1 MTAERRFDVSTA
13 NSARA
18 ARWRLR
24 KWTLAELAERLSEVR
39 RTEETAAEYDAMP
52 KAERDRA
59 KDGPAFVAG
68 RLRGGRRRKG
78 CVESRSCV
86 VLDAD
91 RSDAEL
97 MADWRMLV
105 GCAAVCYPTHSSREG
120 ALKHR
125 LVVPLARDVTADEY
139 VPLAMRI
146 AETLGLGRFDPT
158 TYQPERLMF
167 FPSASSDAE
176 AGVEAWPAGL
186 AGECELLDPDEWLAT
201 YGDWRDAAEWPV
213 QPAGVERRA
222 EKAPDPRSKRGAVG
236 AFCRAYPVEEAI
248 EAFLADAY
256 APAGHGGRYTYV
268 HGSSVGGL
276 VCYGGLWAYSNHAT
290 DPAGG
295 RLCNAFDLVRVH
307 RFGELDEEAPDDA
320 PVTALPSY
328 AAMCEWAA
336 AQETVAVEMARGAAE
351 EAAEDFE
358 EAADAKEAAGD
369 AWKARL
375 AVNSRTGAVEPSAGN
390 LLTIFKEDRGL
401 AGKLRRD
408 VESKAVWAVA
418 EALPWRRVPG
428 GADLWS
434 DEDDASLRLY
444 LETRY
449 GIVAKGKVDDT
460 VSHEA
465 SQRPYDPLREKLE
478 ALPEW
483 DGVPR
488 LDTLLVDALGAEDCE
503 YVRQVTRKTLAG
515 AVRRALRPGCKWDYM
530 LILEGA
536 QGLGKS
542 SLWRMLAGDAFFT
555 DSMTVKDTEWPKIA
569 GEKMRGKW
577 IVEVAELD
585 GMAKTSVERL
595 KGFLS
600 TQEDSYRAAYAR
612 HAATY
617 RRRCVV
623 VGTVNNLDGYL
634 RDATGNRRFWP
645 VRVASKLDRGLL
657 SPGYIE
663 QVWAEARL
671 AEALGEPLYLEG
683 EAERAAEARQR
694 EAMETDPRESLIRA
708 YLEAP
713 VPPDMDSWGMEAR
726 EAFWDAPGEPEE
738 GFAPRTEVSIPEI
751 WHEALGGVPGRA
763 DLRES
768 RQIGAIL
775 RKLGW
780 VSTGYMKRTEA
791 YNVVRTFR
799 KNSYNPQRP
808 QDGGDCNRTSSVT
821 ASVTKALQRKS
832 AVQTAEKEAL

>member
-1 MTAERRFDVSTA
+1 MTSARRFAISTA
-13 NSARA
+13 NSAKA
-18 ARWRLR
+18 ARWKLR
-24 KWTLAELAERLSEVR
+24 KLTLPELGRRLQEVR
-39 RTEETAAEYDAMP
+39 RTEETCAEYDAMP

-78 CVESRSCV
+78 CVASRSCV

-105 GCAAVCYPTHSSREG
+105 GCAAICYPTHSSRED

-139 VPLAMRI
+139 VPLAMRV
-146 AETLGLGRFDPT
+146 AETLGLERFDAT

-167 FPSASSDAE
+167 FPSASIDAE
-176 AGVEAWPAGL
+176 AEVETWPPDL
-186 AGECELLDPDEWLAT
+186 AGPCELLDPDEWLAT

-213 QPAGVERRA
+213 QPNGVERRA
-222 EKAPDPRSKRGAVG
+222 EKAPDPRAKRGAVG
-236 AFCRAYPVEEAI
+236 AFCRAFGIEEAI
-248 EAFLADAY
+248 GAFLGDAY
-256 APAGHGGRYTYV
+256 VPAGRDGRYTYA

-295 RLCNAFDLVRVH
+295 RLCNAFDLVRIH
-307 RFGELDEEAPDDA
+307 RFGDLDHEAPEDA

-328 AAMCEWAA
+328 AAMCEWAG
-336 AQETVAVEMARGAAE
+336 AQEPVAVEMARGAAE
-351 EAAEDFE
+351 EAAEDFDE
-358 EAADAKEAAGD
+358 GGDAGVGD

-375 AVNSRTGAVEPSAGN
+375 AVNSRTGAIEPSAGN
-390 LLTIFKEDRGL
+390 LLTIFKEDRNL

-408 VESKAVWAVA
+408 VESKAVWVVA
-418 EALPWRRVPG
+418 GALPWRRVPG

-444 LETRY
+444 LETCY

-465 SQRPYDPLREKLE
+465 SMRPYDPLRERLE
-478 ALPEW
+478 GLPEW

-488 LDTLLVDALGAEDCE
+488 LDSLLVDALGAEDCE
-503 YVRQVTRKTLAG
+503 YTRQVTRKALAG

-555 DSMTVKDTEWPKIA
+555 DSMTVKDTEVPKVA

-585 GMAKTSVERL
+585 GMAKASIERL

-600 TQEDSYRAAYAR
+600 TQEDNYRAAYAR

-617 RRRCVV
+617 RRRCIV

-645 VRVASKLDRGLL
+645 VRVTSKLDRGLL
-657 SPGYIE
+657 TQGYID
-663 QVWAEARL
+663 QVWAEAKL
-671 AEALGEPLYLEG
+671 AEGLGEPLYLEG

-694 EAMETDPRESLIRA
+694 EAMETDPREGQVRGF
-708 YLEAP
+708 LEAP
-713 VPPDMDSWGMEAR
+713 VPPAYKGMSLEER
-726 EAFWDAPGEPEE
+726 EAFWDMPGEPGEDWS
-738 GFAPRTEVSIPEI
+738 PRDRVSIIEI
-751 WHEALGGVPGRA
+751 WHECLRQPKERPTRRDSREIATILSRIGWAPTGRA
-763 DLRES
+763 ERVKAYGPEKTYRPREGAGDGS
-768 RQIGAIL
+768 R
-775 RKLGW
+775 
-780 VSTGYMKRTEA
+780 
-791 YNVVRTFR
+791 
-799 KNSYNPQRP
+799 
-808 QDGGDCNRTSSVT
+808 
-821 ASVTKALQRKS
+821 
-832 AVQTAEKEAL
+832 